1 MYDTKNTDGPGL
13 RPDGSQAWTNRS
25 GVVHCGR
32 EIEAGLVDAHLGGFL
47 LKKRIGID
55 GRGKSGGLRSI
66 LAHRQADRVV
76 FLYVFGKNERDN
88 LTEREKLALS
98 ELGDEYMRLTVDR
111 LNHLVSTGI
120 LLEVMCDDQTQG

>member
-1 MYDTKNTDGPGL
+1 M
-13 RPDGSQAWTNRS
+13 
-25 GVVHCGR
+25 R
-32 EIEAGLVDAHLGGFL
+32 EIESGLVDARLGGFL

-66 LAHRQADRVV
+66 VAHRQADRVV

-88 LTEREKLALS
+88 ITEQEKLALS

-111 LNHLVSTGI
+111 LNGLISVGT
-120 LLEVMCDDQTQG
+120 LLEVVCDDQIQG